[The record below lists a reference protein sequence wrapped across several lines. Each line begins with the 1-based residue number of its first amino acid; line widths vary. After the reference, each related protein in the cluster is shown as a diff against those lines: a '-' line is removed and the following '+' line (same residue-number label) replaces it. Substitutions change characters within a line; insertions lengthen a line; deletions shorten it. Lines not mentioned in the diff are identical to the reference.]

1 MPKMGQL
8 YLSGQWLV
16 KPGKEAEF
24 ISAWDTFAQWT
35 VLNQAGAGSGHLIQ
49 DTANS
54 RSFLSFSPWDSQD
67 AIEQWRLKPEF
78 QAFLSRAR
86 ELCDDI
92 QPRALKLVALAIP
105 RS

>member
-1 MPKMGQL
+1 MPKIGQL
-8 YLSGQWLV
+8 YNSGQWLV

-24 ISAWDTFAQWT
+24 ISAWDTFSKWT

-54 RSFLSFSPWDSQD
+54 RSFLSFGPWDSQD
-67 AIEQWRLKPEF
+67 AIQQWRQKPEF
-78 QAFLSRAR
+78 QAFVSRVR

-92 QPRALKLVALAIP
+92 QPRTLTLVALAIP
-105 RS
+105 KS

>member
-1 MPKMGQL
+1 MGQL
-8 YLSGQWLV
+8 FSSGQWLV

-35 VLNQAGAGSGHLIQ
+35 VRNQPGAGSGHLVQ

-54 RSFLSFSPWDSQD
+54 RSFLSFGPWDSQD
-67 AIEQWRLKPEF
+67 AIQQWRQKPEF
-78 QAFLSRAR
+78 QAFLGRAR

-92 QPRALKLVALAIP
+92 QPRTLTLVALAT
-105 RS
+105 SKN

>member
-1 MPKMGQL
+1 MPKIGQL
-8 YLSGQWLV
+8 YNSGQWLV

-24 ISAWDTFAQWT
+24 ISAWDTFAKWT

-67 AIEQWRLKPEF
+67 AIQQWRLKPEF
-78 QAFLSRAR
+78 QAFVSRAR

-92 QPRALKLVALAIP
+92 QPRTLTLVALAIP
-105 RS
+105 RG